1 MAAPK
6 RRRVI
11 PKSRTKKPAAKKPL
25 PRRRVIP
32 KSRTKKPSTPSKARQ
47 APVSMGGDIPD
58 PQPLKPLQP
67 PRGPGTLKGRD
78 SIRGRGPGGIYNPT
92 LQEQFSNLTT
102 DYRAVAEYAQAN
114 PSDQYGANKLKD
126 YANRM
131 RDLQNQMKKSSGGRY
146 GFKPST
152 PSPTP
157 YPTLDDLPVM
167 PYANNMPKP
176 MPRPMTPPQQDMLR
190 KLFSSYNNELNAGRT
205 RALSNKQYNN
215 IFGSIFGRKP

>member
-11 PKSRTKKPAAKKPL
+11 PKSRTKKPAAKKPS
-25 PRRRVIP
+25 PRRRVTP
-32 KSRTKKPSTPSKARQ
+32 VASKPSRARQ
-47 APVSMGGDIPD
+47 APKSQGGDVPD

-67 PRGPGTLKGRD
+67 PSGPGTLKGRD

-92 LQEQFSNLTT
+92 LQEQFSRLTK
-102 DYRAVAEYAQAN
+102 DYNEVASYAKAN

-131 RDLQNQMKKSSGGRY
+131 SDLQKQIKKSSGGRY

-152 PSPTP
+152 P
-157 YPTLDDLPVM
+157 
-167 PYANNMPKP
+167 
-176 MPRPMTPPQQDMLR
+176 MPRPMTPPQQNSLR

-215 IFGSIFGRKP
+215 IFGSMFGRKP